1 MTDFSDKAIEKVEE
15 DTLERKAF
23 AKHLA
28 TILANLQGKES
39 TVFALCGAWGSG
51 KTSIKNMAVDYLKKK
66 EKEGIKGLPVV
77 VEFNPWLISSF
88 ENLAKEFFRELSI
101 VVNKTYKP
109 DEIRKASKKVKQL
122 NAYIEKLGLLEKS
135 IAPVKKITNYILWG
149 GIVVGIVSAPFA
161 IDIAINIAL
170 GTTGI
175 STLLN
180 HSKSALEWVKSWI
193 KTTADLEDEGIED
206 IKNQVCH
213 ELKNIPHPI
222 LIIID
227 DIDRLNPEEIKLIF
241 QLVKVNANFPNVH
254 YLLLFQRDRV
264 QKCFSDYETGEESS
278 ANGRMYLEK
287 IIQHLFDVPL
297 ISRDKL
303 DSHVYSGIEKII
315 AEHEALQ
322 RTTASE
328 EFGAYWREVAPLI
341 LRFIRNIRDVNRFLN
356 GVNFHIPFFI
366 TSDIGTSTVSNFEA
380 NFVDVIAL
388 ECLRTFV
395 PDFYRRLPLQKQILT
410 KQVTRSERASAIVR
424 SDGTSNDTE
433 QMLSSISQPDQ
444 REYTRNLMDILFPN
458 QMWGAMPS
466 GRYAL
471 DYQSARTQNRV
482 CLTEKFDRYF
492 ELVLPEGITG
502 ADIEYIIES
511 IKNEKV
517 ENLVKTFE
525 GYHST
530 QRLLEILPELR
541 YNIDKLGSEAS
552 PKLMRVLFD
561 IGDTLGYDK
570 ESESLLR
577 SSTNGLAESCIY
589 AILREQKIKKE
600 DIYKLLHQVIG
611 ESSSIF
617 LPLYVVAS
625 EELRYDGVAGRSEP
639 NFTQEE
645 IRQLSVVCVAKIEQ
659 RAKAKPEYLLTIGQF
674 RFLLYWWHEW
684 AEEKQPIEEWVRFCL
699 DKKERILIFTEAFVS
714 VTTSWSSPQATYRR
728 RIERTFLGELVS
740 LERLI
745 ELFEQNKLQDEG
757 DLYQLLLKA
766 KRDKDNGKPDEW
778 FNDDE

>member
-1 MTDFSDKAIEKVEE
+1 MTDFSDKAIEKIEE

-28 TILANLQGKES
+28 NILANLHGKES

-51 KTSIKNMAVDYLKKK
+51 KTSIKNMAVEYLKKK
-66 EKEGIKGLPVV
+66 EAEGIKELPVV
-77 VEFNPWLISSF
+77 VEFNPWLVSNF
-88 ENLAKEFFRELSI
+88 ENIAREFFRIVGTAIGKHYNTDKNKITVRRLRKYAAKLGVGVDALSPLKTSATTMVALGAVSSI
-101 VVNKTYKP
+101 VSTALALNILTY
-109 DEIRKASKKVKQL
+109 ISIFVSG
-122 NAYIEKLGLLEKS
+122 IGFLLAFFKN
-135 IAPVKKITNYILWG
+135 I
-149 GIVVGIVSAPFA
+149 
-161 IDIAINIAL
+161 IDIKWKWVQATIDGDTENISEL
-170 GTTGI
+170 R
-175 STLLN
+175 
-180 HSKSALEWVKSWI
+180 LEVSSS
-193 KTTADLEDEGIED
+193 
-206 IKNQVCH
+206 IKNTD
-213 ELKNIPHPI
+213 PPI

-254 YLLLFQRDRV
+254 YLLLFQPDRV
-264 QKCFSDYETGEESS
+264 QKCFSDYETGEDSS
-278 ANGRMYLEK
+278 VNGRMYLEK
-287 IIQHLFDVPL
+287 IIQYLFDVPH

-322 RTTASE
+322 RTIATE
-328 EFGAYWREVAPLI
+328 ELKSFRQEVAPLI
-341 LRFIRNIRDVNRFLN
+341 LRFIRNIRDANRFLN
-356 GVNFHIPFFI
+356 SLCFHLPFFV
-366 TSDIGTSTVSNFEA
+366 TSDRDTGTVSNFEA
-380 NFVDVIAL
+380 NLVDVIAL
-388 ECLRTFV
+388 ECLRVFV
-395 PDFYRRLPLQKQILT
+395 PDFYRRLPLQKQILI
-410 KQVTRSERASAIVR
+410 KQVTQTERVTSVFD

-433 QMLSSISQPDQ
+433 QMLSSISQPDK

-482 CLTEKFDRYF
+482 CVTEKFDRYF
-492 ELVLPEGITG
+492 ELVIPEGITG

-511 IKNEKV
+511 IKKEKV
-517 ENLVKTFE
+517 ENLVKAFE
-525 GYHST
+525 EYHSK
-530 QRLLEILPELR
+530 QRLHEILLELR
-541 YNIDKLGSEAS
+541 DRIDTLDSEAS
-552 PKLMRVLFD
+552 RKLMRVLFD
-561 IGDTLGYDK
+561 IGDKMGYDK
-570 ESESLLR
+570 ESVSLLR
-577 SSTNGLAESCIY
+577 FSTDGLVESCIY
-589 AILREQKIKKE
+589 VILGEQKRQKE
-600 DIYKLLHQVIG
+600 DINNLFRQVVS
-611 ESSSIF
+611 ESSGIF

-625 EELRYDGVAGRSEP
+625 EELRYDGVAGRRKA

-659 RAKAKPEYLLTIGQF
+659 QVKEKPDYLLTIGQF
-674 RFLLYWWHEW
+674 RFLLYWWHKW
-684 AEEKQPIEEWVRFCL
+684 AEDKQPIEEWVRFCL

-745 ELFEQNKLQDEG
+745 ELFEQYKLQDEG

-766 KRDKDNGKPDEW
+766 KRDKDSGKPDEW